1 MFYRVKG
8 SLQNS
13 NTFGKA
19 FDCPFINEYSPQVKC
34 EVWWWHRTLT
44 ADWALHEGGWTTQLL
59 LSNSRN
65 IKRDKKKTNKYGQ
78 PCYWTICSHKIFK
91 RFHDECFIHTWMNFS
106 CVCHLNI
113 ALVYLF
119 VTPFKFLHSS
129 TFFKIEIDILWRQ
142 VPVTTMLALW
152 IKNILPS
159 LSPQIVWGLNLSW
172 FSLPISTYRFVWRW
186 KAITCFARAQCVSAF
201 VCFVALC
208 KIILLVDQEVS
219 SCAIFCRWLFPL
231 KLWFIFNR
239 IACSSK

>member
-1 MFYRVKG
+1 MGETKRGNPAPSGCGLDWQTNVFFVSHAQMFCTKWKQSGLRNYLLSDRHAPGPLRVKG

-78 PCYWTICSHKIFK
+78 SCYWTICSHKIFK

-119 VTPFKFLHSS
+119 VTPFKLLNFYIALHFL
-129 TFFKIEIDILWRQ
+129 K
-142 VPVTTMLALW
+142 
-152 IKNILPS
+152 
-159 LSPQIVWGLNLSW
+159 
-172 FSLPISTYRFVWRW
+172 
-186 KAITCFARAQCVSAF
+186 
-201 VCFVALC
+201 
-208 KIILLVDQEVS
+208 
-219 SCAIFCRWLFPL
+219 
-231 KLWFIFNR
+231 
-239 IACSSK
+239 